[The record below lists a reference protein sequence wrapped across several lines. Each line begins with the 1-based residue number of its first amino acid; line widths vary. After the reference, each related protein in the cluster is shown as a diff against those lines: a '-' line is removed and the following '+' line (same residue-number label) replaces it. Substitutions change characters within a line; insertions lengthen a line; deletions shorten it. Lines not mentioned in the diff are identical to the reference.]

1 MNKTVAGM
9 KAQVL
14 VETGRHTSTDRGRD
28 TWEHTSKG
36 GGEEVVDTLADKLVL
51 TLSEILSDVRA

>member
-1 MNKTVAGM
+1 M